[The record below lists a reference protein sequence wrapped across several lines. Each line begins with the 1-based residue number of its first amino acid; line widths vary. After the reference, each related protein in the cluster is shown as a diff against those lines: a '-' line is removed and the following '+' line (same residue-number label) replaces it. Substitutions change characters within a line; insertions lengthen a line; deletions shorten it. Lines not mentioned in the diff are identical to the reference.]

1 MQHGYMHHDDS
12 TAALRPSQTA
22 DVGLV
27 LPAPA
32 VAHHMEVM
40 IQKYSITH
48 VYTFGQYL
56 ELLLTDDHFGQGC
69 WGAHLHLSPA
79 TLRHR
84 ARTHI
89 VVRLY
94 RHRRESHDS

>member
-12 TAALRPSQTA
+12 TAVLRPSQTA

-27 LPAPA
+27 LPALA
-32 VAHHMEVM
+32 VAHHMEVI

-48 VYTFGQYL
+48 VCTFGQYM
-56 ELLLTDDHFGQGC
+56 EPLLTDGHFGQGC

-79 TLRHR
+79 NLFHR

-94 RHRRESHDS
+94 QHRRNPNDS